1 MRILAFT
8 PTNPNEP
15 YIWPRTVTS
24 THRAIKAFQG
34 GPVDW
39 VIGYHDN
46 PYPDGY
52 DNITHNYNR
61 AVRMAL
67 DGGYDALLTIECDM
81 VIPVDAI
88 DGLMACDSDIAYSLY
103 VWRHGM
109 RNWSAYTEVA
119 EMYGR
124 TLSDEPDAARAAWG
138 TIIDVAGV
146 GLGCTLI
153 RRDALRHLNLRHSQY
168 AACDWYLAVD
178 AQAAGLT
185 QRANLAIVCGHCTY
199 KPWPQIIWPSLDK
212 HLHAIEPIDGTVKM
226 EPGQTYTYHVGMGNY
241 TLYAEEVTP

>member
-24 THRAIKAFQG
+24 AHRAIKAFQG
-34 GPVDW
+34 GSVGW
-39 VIGYHDN
+39 VISYHDN
-46 PYPDGY
+46 PYPDGHG
-52 DNITHNYNR
+52 NITHNYNK
-61 AVRMAL
+61 AIRMAL

-119 EMYGR
+119 ETHGR
-124 TLSDEPDAARAAWG
+124 TLSDEPDAA
-138 TIIDVAGV
+138 
-146 GLGCTLI
+146 
-153 RRDALRHLNLRHSQY
+153 
-168 AACDWYLAVD
+168 
-178 AQAAGLT
+178 
-185 QRANLAIVCGHCTY
+185 
-199 KPWPQIIWPSLDK
+199 
-212 HLHAIEPIDGTVKM
+212 
-226 EPGQTYTYHVGMGNY
+226 
-241 TLYAEEVTP
+241 